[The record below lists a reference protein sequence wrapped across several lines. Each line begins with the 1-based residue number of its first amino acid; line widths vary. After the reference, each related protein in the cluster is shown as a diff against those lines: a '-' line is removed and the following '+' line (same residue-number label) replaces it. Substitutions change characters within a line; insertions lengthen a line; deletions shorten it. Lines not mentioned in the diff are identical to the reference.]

1 MKSAVSSQKGT
12 DSEEENR
19 RECEK
24 IRQDILA
31 ELERREE
38 PLTVLQLSYSTK
50 YANKYCEEALTEL
63 LAQGKIK

>member
-50 YANKYCEEALTEL
+50 YAKKYCEEALTEL